1 MQKVYHGILCFLILL
16 LICLC
21 PPGIC
26 QFNKP
31 RSSSV
36 DLLIESSLPA
46 ESNISPL
53 SKKNRNKKSEEAS
66 YLVIGAGK
74 VKKEDIYVNYQ
85 SELNKSKISSAET
98 DKKHSMSLSTNSQ
111 VTSDKPETS
120 SNSTTFTVAP
130 SISSSSSSSSYT
142 PSSMAFNSPVRVNN
156 GVKSPSSLHDSTI
169 SRLIDAV
176 SLGNEQDTCYSISA
190 LIDQFEN
197 TVDQTNLTLLSP
209 DITLSQPLK
218 LRPTTPQALENSRSP
233 LKTNA
238 TSPKKNPAMSPQKAP
253 QKTNHVK
260 SEICSPCK
268 VSSAETHTPSL
279 ISSPETAEIEEIYTI
294 LDEEV
299 LLPVSVYNLKKQT
312 VHIQADTTES
322 SPSNSL
328 GTSPAKTV
336 HSLVKG
342 PSVAWTNVNR
352 SWGESE
358 KSVET
363 EERVYEEVNDPP
375 SALFE
380 SEQGAFKSYTSS
392 SNNSLQTFHSGAR
405 GTFTEVELN
414 VDEDPLEMMLTLPH
428 HGNHWEAKHDAIY
441 QNHKPTPNY
450 SQQKH
455 PSSYPQHYPK
465 HASHTSFLQFPSLVN
480 QPSRQLF
487 SHHQPQG
494 SLQPSVH
501 HKYNHGPSN
510 RGPVRQNSY
519 PMCQSSSE
527 VFNKS
532 RDFSI
537 SNTQQISS
545 SSSQIRSQERPGNKQ
560 IKTERDGCS
569 YNGFSSAESLPGR
582 CDVSLNIPRKRDSD
596 SPSFE
601 CETLYSQLDYDCI
614 MPSSEPC
621 ASQNIQPQSQS
632 QTKLYGPKQFGIHK
646 TNHFNKKIQPHSE
659 TKVPLHSDLEASS
672 AYLQS
677 ATVGCKTPSPCKS
690 KSLGDLTSED
700 ILCNFQ
706 SKYHIIS
713 RSFVNSHMRKQKH
726 KGTTGE
732 ASFHTQSL
740 DPLTQQL
747 RKLVSLEADDGVK
760 ETLRPPQLQQEAQ
773 YQATNLSP
781 DDSRDLDDSPPTLTR
796 RLSSRSQSR
805 VRHINS
811 RARERQQ
818 EALKPRSGVVISST
832 SSIGGVVRR
841 NKPALQNLPP
851 NRHSTGS
858 YIAGYLGELDD
869 RGLPEGA
876 CTSISYG
883 NGDSLGDLYYTDSS
897 LPPSNASHSA
907 SEPEV
912 YFLLRL

>member
-1 MQKVYHGILCFLILL
+1 MSPNHFFHLFAS
-16 LICLC
+16 
-21 PPGIC
+21 PGIC

-36 DLLIESSLPA
+36 DLLIESSLSA

-53 SKKNRNKKSEEAS
+53 SKTNRNKKSEESS
-66 YLVIGAGK
+66 YLVVGAGK
-74 VKKEDIYVNYQ
+74 GKKEGIYVNYQ
-85 SELNKSKISSAET
+85 SEVNKSKISSAGT
-98 DKKHSMSLSTNSQ
+98 DKNHSMSLSTNSQ

-120 SNSTTFTVAP
+120 SNSTIFTVAP
-130 SISSSSSSSSYT
+130 SISSSSSSSYT
-142 PSSMAFNSPVRVNN
+142 PSSKALNSPVRVNN

-176 SLGNEQDTCYSISA
+176 SLGNEQDTCCSISA

-197 TVDQTNLTLLSP
+197 TVDQSNPILSP
-209 DITLSQPLK
+209 DITLSQASK
-218 LRPTTPQALENSRSP
+218 LRPTTPKALENIRSS

-238 TSPKKNPAMSPQKAP
+238 SSPKKNLVMSPQKAT
-253 QKTNHVK
+253 QKPNHVK
-260 SEICSPCK
+260 SEICSPHK
-268 VSSAETHTPSL
+268 VSSADTHTPSL
-279 ISSPETAEIEEIYTI
+279 ISSPETAELEEVYTI
-294 LDEEV
+294 LDEDV
-299 LLPVSVYNLKKQT
+299 LLPVSVYNLRKQT
-312 VHIQADTTES
+312 VHIQADTTEI
-322 SPSNSL
+322 SPSNSS

-336 HSLVKG
+336 HSLGKG
-342 PSVAWTNVNR
+342 PSVAWTNVER

-363 EERVYEEVNDPP
+363 EERIYEEVNDPP
-375 SALFE
+375 TALFE
-380 SEQGAFKSYTSS
+380 SEHGPYKSYTSSS
-392 SNNSLQTFHSGAR
+392 SNNSLQIFHHSGR

-414 VDEDPLEMMLTLPH
+414 VDEDPLETH
-428 HGNHWEAKHDAIY
+428 RGNHWEAKHDAIY
-441 QNHKPTPNY
+441 QNHAPTPTD

-455 PSSYPQHYPK
+455 PSSYPQLHYQK
-465 HASHTSFLQFPSLVN
+465 HASHTSFSQFPSLVN

-487 SHHQPQG
+487 NHHQPQG
-494 SLQPSVH
+494 ILQPPVH
-501 HKYNHGPSN
+501 HKYINHGPSN
-510 RGPVRQNSY
+510 PGPVHQNSY
-519 PMCQSSSE
+519 PMCQSNSE
-527 VFNKS
+527 VFNNS

-537 SNTQQISS
+537 SNTQQRNLSS
-545 SSSQIRSQERPGNKQ
+545 NQIKSQEKTGNKQ
-560 IKTERDGCS
+560 IKTERDGYS
-569 YNGFSSAESLPGR
+569 YNGFSSAENLP
-582 CDVSLNIPRKRDSD
+582 VSLNLPRERDSD
-596 SPSFE
+596 SSSFE
-601 CETLYSQLDYDCI
+601 CKTLYSQLDYDCI
-614 MPSSEPC
+614 IPSSEPC
-621 ASQNIQPQSQS
+621 ASQNIKPQSQS
-632 QTKLYGPKQFGIHK
+632 QTKLYGPKHFGMHK
-646 TNHFNKKIQPHSE
+646 TNVVNKKIQPHSE
-659 TKVPLHSDLEASS
+659 TRVPFPSDLESS
-672 AYLQS
+672 SVYLS
-677 ATVGCKTPSPCKS
+677 ATSGSKTPSPCKS

-700 ILCNFQ
+700 ISCNFQ

-713 RSFVNSHMRKQKH
+713 RSFVTSHMRKQKH
-726 KGTTGE
+726 KGTAGE
-732 ASFHTQSL
+732 ASFHSQSL

-747 RKLVSLEADDGVK
+747 RKLVSLEADDGIK
-760 ETLRPPQLQQEAQ
+760 ESLQPPQLQQEVQ
-773 YQATNLSP
+773 FQASNLSP
-781 DDSRDLDDSPPTLTR
+781 DDSRDLDESPPTLTR

-818 EALKPRSGVVISST
+818 EALKPRPGVVINST
-832 SSIGGVVRR
+832 SSLGGVVRR

-883 NGDSLGDLYYTDSS
+883 NGDSLGDLFYTDNS